1 MTPSINVSRLTNLFL
16 ELCRIDTPPLKE
28 KPIADYVQTTLEGM
42 GLECVRDDAHHATGG
57 DSGNL
62 IVTIHGDKTGVPI
75 FLSAHFDTVEPNPNV
90 QIIVEDGVIKTDG
103 NSILG
108 ADDKAGVA
116 AILETVQ
123 VLMDSNISHGDIQ
136 LLLSVSEE
144 IGLRGAANM
153 NHDLIKARMG
163 YVLDTGPPV
172 GAIIYSA
179 PTHDIF
185 DVDFRGR
192 AAHAGFEPEKGV
204 SAIQAAALAISR
216 MNLGRI
222 DEETTANVGVIQGGV
237 ATNVI
242 PERVTLR
249 AEARSRN
256 KEKLA
261 AQVEHMSAAFRSA
274 AEELGASVDIRV
286 MREYESYLL
295 REDDPVI
302 ALARKA
308 ANSIGLQTV
317 LRAGGGGSDAN
328 IYNRIGIPACVLGTG
343 MRAVHTHSEHI
354 LIDDLV
360 RSAQWALAICMTAAA
375 ESVG

>member
-1 MTPSINVSRLTNLFL
+1 MTPKIDVSHLTNLFQD
-16 ELCRIDTPPLKE
+16 LCRINTPPLKE
-28 KPIADYVQTTLEGM
+28 KPIADYVQNMLEGM
-42 GLECVRDDAHHATGG
+42 GLECIRDEAHIATGG
-57 DSGNL
+57 DCGNM
-62 IVTIHGDKTGVPI
+62 IVNIPGTKPGVPI

-90 QIIVEDGVIKTDG
+90 KIVIENGVIKTDG

-108 ADDKAGVA
+108 ADDKAGLA
-116 AILETVQ
+116 AILETVH
-123 VLMDSNISHGDIQ
+123 VLMENKISHGYIQ

-172 GAIIYSA
+172 GAIIYTA

-185 DVDFRGR
+185 EVDFRGR
-192 AAHAGFEPEKGV
+192 AAHAGFEPENGV
-204 SAIQAAALAISR
+204 SAIQAAALAISK

-242 PERVTLR
+242 PECVTLR

-256 KEKLA
+256 RDKLA
-261 AQVEHMSAAFRSA
+261 AQVEHMSAVFRSA
-274 AEELGASVDIRV
+274 AKELGASVDIRV
-286 MREYESYLL
+286 NREYESYML

-302 ALARKA
+302 GLAKKA
-308 ANSIGLQTV
+308 AESIGLPTS

-375 ESVG
+375 ESVA

>member
-1 MTPSINVSRLTNLFL
+1 MTSTIDVSRLSNLFL
-16 ELCRIDTPPLKE
+16 DLCRINTPPLKE
-28 KPIADYVQTTLEGM
+28 KPIADYVQHMLEGM
-42 GLECVRDDAHHATGG
+42 GLECVRDDAHHRTGG
-57 DSGNL
+57 NCGNL
-62 IVTIHGDKTGVPI
+62 IVNIPGAKPGVPI
-75 FLSAHFDTVEPNPNV
+75 FLSAHFDTVEPNPDV
-90 QIIVEDGVIKTDG
+90 KIIIERGVIKTDG

-108 ADDKAGVA
+108 ADDKAGLA
-116 AILETVQ
+116 AILETVH
-123 VLMDSNISHGDIQ
+123 VLVENKMPHGDIQ

-153 NHDLIKARMG
+153 SHDLIKARMG

-172 GAIIYSA
+172 GAIIYTA

-185 DVDFRGR
+185 EVDFRGR

-242 PERVTLR
+242 PEFVTLR

-261 AQVEHMSAAFRSA
+261 DQVEHMSAVFRSA

-286 MREYESYLL
+286 AREYESYML

-302 ALARKA
+302 VLARKA
-308 ANSIGLQTV
+308 AESIGLPTA

-375 ESVG
+375 ESVA